1 MNSSK
6 EIDMT
11 NAVINARNISKKY
24 DDSYALDGIDLQV
37 MQGQIMGLIGPNGA
51 GKSTFLQS
59 VLGLLKTE
67 GTLEVLGLD
76 PRKDRHKLLKEVCS
90 ITDVAVLPKWMTVNQ
105 LLNYMDGVHPGF
117 SLEKCID
124 ILSRTNIKLPS
135 KIKVLSRGM
144 VVQLHLSIVMA
155 IDAKVL
161 ILDEPTLGLDLVYRK
176 DFYSQLIEDYY
187 EGNKTI
193 LISTHQVE
201 EIEGVLSDAVFMNQ
215 GRIVMKDSIESINR
229 KYLELRP
236 DQNSIDKARSL
247 NPMHSRTEL
256 GREVMLFE
264 DVDKDK
270 LMEMGDV
277 RPPVIADLFMAIMET
292 TKVGG
297 QS

>member
-1 MNSSK
+1 MNT
-6 EIDMT
+6 EV
-11 NAVINARNISKKY
+11 VIKANNISKKY
-24 DDSYALDGIDLQV
+24 DESYALDSIDIEV
-37 MQGQIMGLIGPNGA
+37 SKGQIMGLIGPNGA

-67 GTLEVLGLD
+67 GNLEVLGLD

-90 ITDVAVLPKWMTVNQ
+90 ITDVAVLPKWMTVQQ
-105 LLNYMDGVHPGF
+105 LLSYIDGVHPGF
-117 SLEKCID
+117 DLDKCIS
-124 ILSRTNIKLPS
+124 ILSRTNIKLHS

-144 VVQLHLSIVMA
+144 VVQLHLSLVMA
-155 IDAKVL
+155 IDAKIL

-215 GRIVMKDSIESINR
+215 GRIVMQDSIESINK

-236 DQNSIDKARSL
+236 DQNSLTTAKSL
-247 NPMHSRTEL
+247 NPMHHRTEL

-264 DVDKDK
+264 DMDKDK
-270 LMEMGDV
+270 LMELGDV

-292 TKVGG
+292 TKSGG
-297 QS
+297 QP

>member
-1 MNSSK
+1 MNT
-6 EIDMT
+6 EV
-11 NAVINARNISKKY
+11 VIKANNISKKY
-24 DDSYALDGIDLQV
+24 DDSYALNGIDIEV
-37 MQGQIMGLIGPNGA
+37 SKGQIMGLIGPNGA

-67 GTLEVLGLD
+67 GNLEVLGLD

-90 ITDVAVLPKWMTVNQ
+90 ITDVAVLPKWMTVAQ
-105 LLNYMDGVHPGF
+105 LLRYMEGVHPSF
-117 SLEKCID
+117 DINKCIS

-144 VVQLHLSIVMA
+144 VVQLHLSLVMA
-155 IDAKVL
+155 INAKVL

-215 GRIVMKDSIESINR
+215 GRIVMKDSIESINK

-236 DQNSIDKARSL
+236 DQKYLDDAKSL
-247 NPMHSRTEL
+247 KPLHQRTEL
-256 GREVMLFE
+256 GRSVLLFE
-264 DVDKDK
+264 NVEKEK
-270 LMEMGDV
+270 LEAFGEV
-277 RPPVIADLFMAIMET
+277 RPPVIANLFMAIMET
-292 TKVGG
+292 TKQGDLK
-297 QS
+297 

>member
-1 MNSSK
+1 MNT
-6 EIDMT
+6 EV
-11 NAVINARNISKKY
+11 VIKANNISKKY
-24 DDSYALDGIDLQV
+24 DESYALDSIDIEV
-37 MQGQIMGLIGPNGA
+37 SKGQIMGLIGPNGA

-67 GTLEVLGLD
+67 GNLEVLGLD

-90 ITDVAVLPKWMTVNQ
+90 ITDVAVLPKWMTVQQ
-105 LLNYMDGVHPGF
+105 LLSYMDGVHPGF
-117 SLEKCID
+117 DLDKCIS
-124 ILSRTNIKLPS
+124 ILSRTNIKLHS

-144 VVQLHLSIVMA
+144 VVQLHLSLVMA
-155 IDAKVL
+155 IDAKIL

-215 GRIVMKDSIESINR
+215 GRIVMQDSIESINK

-236 DQNSIDKARSL
+236 DQNSINAAKTL
-247 NPMHSRTEL
+247 NPMHHRTEL

-264 DVDKDK
+264 DMDKDK
-270 LMEMGDV
+270 LMELGDV

-292 TKVGG
+292 TKGGG

>member
-1 MNSSK
+1 MNT
-6 EIDMT
+6 EV
-11 NAVINARNISKKY
+11 VIKANNISKKY
-24 DDSYALDGIDLQV
+24 EESYALDSINIEV
-37 MQGQIMGLIGPNGA
+37 RKGQIMGLIGPNGA

-67 GTLEVLGLD
+67 GNLEVLGLD
-76 PRKDRHKLLKEVCS
+76 PRKERHKLLKDVCS
-90 ITDVAVLPKWMTVNQ
+90 ITDVAVLPKWMTVAQ
-105 LLNYMDGVHPGF
+105 LLNYMDGVHPSF
-117 SLEKCID
+117 DINKCKS

-155 IDAKVL
+155 INARVL

-176 DFYSQLIEDYY
+176 NFYSQLIEDYY

-215 GRIVMKDSIESINR
+215 GRIVMKDSIESINK

-236 DQNSIDKARSL
+236 DQQSL
-247 NPMHSRTEL
+247 QAAKTLEPLHQRTEL
-256 GREVMLFE
+256 GRTVMLFE
-264 DVDKDK
+264 NVEKEK
-270 LMEMGDV
+270 LEAFGEV

-292 TKVGG
+292 TKLGG
-297 QS
+297 QG